1 MVWADKLRQT
11 EAGKTFDQ
19 SWEWI
24 FGGYWCLC
32 WRYESW
38 SIARLVASW
47 DHPESAAIPDP
58 ARNL

>member
-38 SIARLVASW
+38 SIARLV
-47 DHPESAAIPDP
+47 
-58 ARNL
+58 